1 MSRLYLTYNEKRNCR
16 EYYSYEVFG
25 SRPVYTTLT
34 DQEIS
39 GLLQAILSNGI
50 RRVKEINGSLIEI
63 ESHTGNIAIV
73 DTLKVFSKK
82 SDKHDGLI
90 SSLCVA
96 TKESIEK
103 ENIWEYKKNNPEK
116 PAKVN
121 RNRMSNKKLIAS
133 GLSLALGA
141 VLVGSTILSEISK
154 TRKMSNENDTP
165 SVVAEIETPDFKD
178 KLEEAISSA
187 QDTLKEELSKIE
199 IPEFD
204 DSIRVSVGFDDVTD
218 SGKLEQVIE
227 DCSPYME
234 YWIDR
239 YGLPANQSYA
249 ILSLESGVLECIEQK
264 NGACGPT
271 QLQLGAQHGEHYKLT
286 VYKDGVPTGEY
297 DEFWVADARK
307 LDDPALQG
315 KPLKI
320 IQNLEDNFQIGCG
333 YYQRCIDRYQNIF
346 IATDAYNKGLYALTK
361 TYEKCGDKIE
371 KPLEYYK
378 ENFNDFS
385 WTSIIPEHSKEVFGL
400 DVYGDPEYIWDVLK
414 HLDTDARGNAEIKYC
429 CNGKVISVDITNAN
443 VYNNTSERG
452 R

>member
-1 MSRLYLTYNEKRNCR
+1 MSRLYLTYNEKTQSR

-25 SRPVYTTLT
+25 SRPVYTPLS
-34 DQEIS
+34 DREIS

-50 RRVKEINGSLIEI
+50 RRVREINDSLIEI
-63 ESHTGNIAIV
+63 ESNTGSIAVV
-73 DTLKVFSKK
+73 DTLKVFSEKC
-82 SDKHDGLI
+82 DRHDGLMY
-90 SSLCVA
+90 SLCLMA
-96 TKESIEK
+96 KESIEK
-103 ENIWEYKKNNPEK
+103 ENIWEYKKSNPEK

-121 RNRMSNKKLIAS
+121 RNRMSKKRLIVS
-133 GLSLALGA
+133 GVSLALGA
-141 VLVGSTILSEISK
+141 VLVGSTILKEISN
-154 TRKMSNENDTP
+154 TRGMNNENNTP
-165 SVVAEIETPDFKD
+165 SITANVDTPDFKD
-178 KLEEAISSA
+178 KVEEAMSSA
-187 QDTLKEELSKIE
+187 KNTLKEELQKIE

-249 ILSLESGVLECIEQK
+249 MISHESGVPECNEQK
-264 NGACGPT
+264 NGATGPM
-271 QLQLGAQHGEHYKLT
+271 QLRIKAQHGEHYKLR

-297 DEFWVADARK
+297 DEFWAADINR
-307 LDDPALQG
+307 LDDPKLQG

-320 IQNLEDNFQIGCG
+320 IQNVEDNFQIGCG
-333 YYQRCIDRYQNIF
+333 NYQRCIDKYENIF
-346 IATDAYNKGLYALTK
+346 IATDAYNKGLYALSTI
-361 TYEKCGDKIE
+361 YEKCGDRIE
-371 KPLEYYK
+371 KSLDYYK
-378 ENFNDFS
+378 TNFNDFS
-385 WTSIIPEHSKEVFGL
+385 WTTIIPEFSEEVFGNKF
-400 DVYGDPEYIWDVLK
+400 GDPKYIFNVLK